1 MYITRCLTVANEL
14 LKQKHKAEGH
24 THRAEK
30 KGNAPQSIFNI
41 NLFACMPSD
50 SRHFAALLLL
60 ANCNGCLEVHTRRTR
75 AHPIASLCKNNKCFC
90 CYYICGGPFTE
101 WIEKFECIYLYI
113 TLWKTNLANEGGC
126 TLHV

>member
-1 MYITRCLTVANEL
+1 MYITRCLTVAIERVANEL

-75 AHPIASLCKNNKCFC
+75 APPHCQFMQK
-90 CYYICGGPFTE
+90 
-101 WIEKFECIYLYI
+101 
-113 TLWKTNLANEGGC
+113 
-126 TLHV
+126 